1 MGTATAQVA
10 FRVDAS
16 IDSGAGHVMRCLT
29 LAQALRQQG
38 AVCRFVCREHPGHL
52 IAHIREQGHEVLTLP
67 AASCAPTAAKADGF
81 AHWLGADWTEDARQ
95 TQTALA
101 AFSVQDWLVVDHY
114 GLDEQW
120 ERAVRTCGRRLLVI
134 DDLANRRHDADV
146 LLDQTFDRDV
156 GDYLGLTNPACEHRC
171 GIDNVLLRHEFEQ
184 WRPHSLA
191 RRTHP
196 RLERIVISMGGV
208 DKDNITRDILLAIQR
223 DEQLSDLAVCVVL
236 GTNAPWVDDIRKLA
250 EQSCPRVDVQVA
262 AANMAELLANC
273 DLAIGAAGT
282 SSWERCCLGVP
293 TLMLVLADNQREIAA
308 RLSKAGA
315 ARLLQPGPNLQQQV
329 IDALTA
335 WRTAPEGLHVMSE
348 VAASLVPH
356 SGAGRLAR
364 DMVESAA

>member
-1 MGTATAQVA
+1 VGSAAQVV

-29 LAQALRQQG
+29 LAQALHHLG

-67 AASCAPTAAKADGF
+67 AAESHAPVAAQTDDF
-81 AHWLGADWTEDARQ
+81 AHWLGADWSEDARQ
-95 TQTALA
+95 TQGALA
-101 AFSVQDWLVVDHY
+101 AFGVQDWLVVDHY

-120 ERAVRTCGRRLLVI
+120 ERAVRPCGRHLLVI
-134 DDLANRRHDADV
+134 DDLANRRHDADI
-146 LLDQTFDRDV
+146 LLDQTFGRDA
-156 GDYLGLTNPACEHRC
+156 GDYQGLTNPACERRC

-184 WRPHSLA
+184 WRHHSLT

-208 DKDNITRDILLAIQR
+208 DKDNMTRDVLLAIQR
-223 DEQLSDLAVCVVL
+223 DERLSHAAVCVVL
-236 GTNAPWVDDIRKLA
+236 GANSPWIHDISELA
-250 EQSCPRVDVQVA
+250 RHGPPRVHVHVA
-262 AANMAELLANC
+262 VSNMAELLANC

-293 TLMLVLADNQREIAA
+293 TLMFVLADNQREVAA
-308 RLSKAGA
+308 RLSEVGA
-315 ARLLQPGPNLQQQV
+315 ARLLQRGPDLQQQV
-329 IDALTA
+329 VDALTA
-335 WRTAPEGLHVMSE
+335 LRTAPEGLRGMSK
-348 VAASLVPH
+348 VAASLVPR

-364 DMVESAA
+364 AMLERAA